1 MREYIYFITN
11 RQQTESY
18 LYVKNY
24 NILSLILIDI
34 FCVHVCYEC
43 CLCFSAWC
51 LSTWPTGT
59 STSSSSSTVPRAT
72 STSPRIAGRAGCSP
86 SRRCP
91 TLPFRLPQVRGR
103 GSYIFKQTVQRI
115 CSSFVKKVCTSTK
128 ISCLTAVKANNVR
141 INKTFCRSSQCSL
154 VV

>member
-72 STSPRIAGRAGCSP
+72 STSPRIAGRGGCSP
-86 SRRCP
+86 SQRCP

-103 GSYIFKQTVQRI
+103 GVTFLNKQF
-115 CSSFVKKVCTSTK
+115 SEFVHHSLKKCAPVPK
-128 ISCLTAVKANNVR
+128 
-141 INKTFCRSSQCSL
+141 
-154 VV
+154 